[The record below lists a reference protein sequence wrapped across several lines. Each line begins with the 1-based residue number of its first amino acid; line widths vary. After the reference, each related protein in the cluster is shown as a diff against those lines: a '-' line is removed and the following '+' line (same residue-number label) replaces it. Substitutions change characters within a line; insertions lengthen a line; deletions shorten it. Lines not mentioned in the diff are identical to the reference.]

1 MNLGNMSEYILFWG
15 WGWEGDYV
23 SPTFLALFFLWLGL
37 VFW

>member
-1 MNLGNMSEYILFWG
+1 MNVGDTDEYSFFWV
-15 WGWEGDYV
+15 WGYEGDYV